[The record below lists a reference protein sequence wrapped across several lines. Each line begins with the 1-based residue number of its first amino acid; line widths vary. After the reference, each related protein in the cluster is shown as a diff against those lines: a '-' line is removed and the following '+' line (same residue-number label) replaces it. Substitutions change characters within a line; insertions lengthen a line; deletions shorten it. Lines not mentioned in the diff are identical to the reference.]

1 MVVLTFALT
10 WGGYLLAV
18 GFVDGQTAGFFQQA
32 PEAAGIWGW
41 TKHLGW
47 QVMKWTFFLVTRI
60 VAFYMAFMLAYTLSA
75 PGYIFLS
82 SAAEKKYA
90 GNAFENDAALSLRGI
105 LTDMLEGVKIS
116 VLGLLIT
123 AVALAVGFIPLFG
136 QIAVLFFY
144 TCYSALMFIDYPASR
159 RRWSLGRKMG
169 WLRRHGRL
177 TFHLG
182 LLPAVVSLV
191 PIVNIFLM
199 ALLFPLF
206 TVHATLNFSALEQV
220 ARDEAA
226 Q

>member
-18 GFVDGQTAGFFQQA
+18 VFVDGQTSGFFQQA
-32 PEAAGIWGW
+32 PEAVGIWGW
-41 TKHLGW
+41 IKHLGW
-47 QVMKWTFFLVTRI
+47 QAMKWTFFVVTRV

-90 GNAFENDAALSLRGI
+90 GDAFEKDAALSLSGI

-123 AVALAVGFIPLFG
+123 AVALTVGFIPLFG
-136 QIAVLFFY
+136 QIAVLFLY